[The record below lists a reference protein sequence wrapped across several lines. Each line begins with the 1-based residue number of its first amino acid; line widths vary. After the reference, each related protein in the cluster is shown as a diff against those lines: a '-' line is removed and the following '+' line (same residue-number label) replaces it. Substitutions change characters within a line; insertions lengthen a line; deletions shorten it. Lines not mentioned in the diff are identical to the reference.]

1 MDYPIL
7 LAPLSEEDG
16 GGFVGLVPDL
26 PGCMS
31 DGKTAEEAL
40 ANTQQA
46 ILEWIDTARR
56 RDLPLPAP
64 GSSVRRARHEK
75 ERLVADLKDL
85 AGNLDQIECRVD
97 ELERVLREVEERLDH
112 EEEWARFA
120 EITVLPVRSA
130 KPLKG
135 SA

>member
-1 MDYPIL
+1 MDYPII
-7 LAPLSEEDG
+7 LAPLCEEDG

-31 DGKTAEEAL
+31 DGETAEDAL

-56 RDLPLPAP
+56 RDLPLPVP
-64 GSSVRRARHEK
+64 GSSVRRARREK

-97 ELERVLREVEERLDH
+97 ELERVLRNMEERLDH

-120 EITVLPVRSA
+120 EIAVLPVRSA

>member
-1 MDYPIL
+1 
-7 LAPLSEEDG
+7 
-16 GGFVGLVPDL
+16 
-26 PGCMS
+26 MS
-31 DGKTAEEAL
+31 DGETAEEAL
-40 ANTQQA
+40 ANAQQA

-56 RDLPLPAP
+56 RDLPLPVP
-64 GSSVRRARHEK
+64 GSSVRRARREK

-97 ELERVLREVEERLDH
+97 ELERVLRNMEERLDH